1 MTRVKASRVKK
12 ARHKK
17 ILKAARG
24 FRGARSKLIRTA
36 KEAVMHSGEYAYSG
50 RKQRKRDKRSEWI
63 VTINAAL
70 EKHDLSYNKFINAL
84 KEKNV
89 SLDRKVL
96 TEIIKRDNE
105 TFDHIVTLV
114 K

>member
-1 MTRVKASRVKK
+1 MTRVKSSRVKK

-17 ILKAARG
+17 ILKSARG

-36 KEAVMHSGEYAYSG
+36 KEAVMHSGEYAYAG
-50 RKQRKRDKRSEWI
+50 RKQRKRVKRSEWI
-63 VTINAAL
+63 ITINSAL
-70 EKHDLSYNKFINAL
+70 GKHDLSYNKFIKAMQ
-84 KEKNV
+84 EKNV
-89 SLDRKVL
+89 LINRKVL
-96 TEIIKRDNE
+96 AEIIKRDNE